1 MEEVERKAFAFY
13 RSFMDAIETIP
24 DEIKKAKAYKVIVE
38 YGLNGVEP
46 TNNEDLVIK
55 VIFKQAKP
63 QIDANLKR
71 YANCVKNGKKGGA
84 PKKSKKPKNNQ
95 EITKEE
101 PKTNQ
106 ETTKEQPE
114 NNQETTLKDKDK
126 EKDKVKDK
134 DKERDKSLY
143 ENLSLKYPKLLLD
156 FENLKNVDLI
166 TYNIEQLEKAIEESE
181 YLQSANLSFIL
192 NNYEKVITGY
202 YRTIK
207 PEKSEQSKSRNY
219 DNREYSEEDYNNL
232 FTDLDKIQI

>member
-1 MEEVERKAFAFY
+1 MEELKNKAFIFY
-13 RSFMDAIETIP
+13 RSFMEVIEEIP

-38 YGLNGVEP
+38 YGLDGIKP
-46 TNNEDLVIK
+46 KRNEDFIIK

-71 YANCVKNGKKGGA
+71 YKNCVKNGKKGGA
-84 PKKSKKPKNNQ
+84 PKGNSNAKKKN
-95 EITKEE
+95 
-101 PKTNQ
+101 NQ

-114 NNQETTLKDKDK
+114 NNQKNNQETTLKDKDK
-126 EKDKVKDK
+126 DKDKVKDK

-156 FENLKNVDLI
+156 FENLKDFDLS
-166 TYNIEQLEKAIEESE
+166 NFDFEQIDNAIKESE
-181 YLQSANLSFIL
+181 FLQSANLSFIL
-192 NNYEKVITGY
+192 NNYDKVISGY

-207 PEKSEQSKSRNY
+207 PEKSEQPKSRNY

-232 FTDLDKIQI
+232 FTDLDKIEL

>member
-1 MEEVERKAFAFY
+1 MEELKNKAFIFY
-13 RSFMDAIETIP
+13 RSFMEVIEEIP

-38 YGLNGVEP
+38 YGLDGIKP
-46 TNNEDLVIK
+46 KRNEDFIIK

-71 YANCVKNGKKGGA
+71 YKNCVKNGKKGGA
-84 PKKSKKPKNNQ
+84 PKGNSNAKKKN
-95 EITKEE
+95 
-101 PKTNQ
+101 NQ

-114 NNQETTLKDKDK
+114 NNQENNQETTLKDKDK
-126 EKDKVKDK
+126 DKDKVKDK
-134 DKERDKSLY
+134 YKERDKSLY
-143 ENLSLKYPKLLLD
+143 KNLSLKYPKLLLD
-156 FENLKNVDLI
+156 FENLKGVDLT

-207 PEKSEQSKSRNY
+207 PDKSEQSKSRNY
-219 DNREYSEEDYNNL
+219 DNREYSEEDLNNL
-232 FTDLDKIQI
+232 FTDLDKIEL

>member
-1 MEEVERKAFAFY
+1 MEELKNKAFIFY
-13 RSFMDAIETIP
+13 RSFMEVIEEIP

-38 YGLNGVEP
+38 YGLDGIKP
-46 TNNEDLVIK
+46 KRNEDFIIK

-71 YANCVKNGKKGGA
+71 YKNCVKNGKKGGA
-84 PKKSKKPKNNQ
+84 PKGNSNAKKKN
-95 EITKEE
+95 
-101 PKTNQ
+101 NQ

-126 EKDKVKDK
+126 DKVKDK
-134 DKERDKSLY
+134 YKERDKSLY

-156 FENLKNVDLI
+156 FENLKDVDLT

-192 NNYEKVITGY
+192 NNYDKVISGY

-207 PEKSEQSKSRNY
+207 PDKSEQPKSRNY

-232 FTDLDKIQI
+232 FTDLDKIEL